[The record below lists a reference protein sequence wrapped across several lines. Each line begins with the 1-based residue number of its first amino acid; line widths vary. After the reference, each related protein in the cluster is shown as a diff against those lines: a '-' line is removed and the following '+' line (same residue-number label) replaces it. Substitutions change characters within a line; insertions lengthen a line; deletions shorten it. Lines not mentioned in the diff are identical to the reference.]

1 MKKNQYFSIIKA
13 SEEHISLAE
22 EICKA
27 FEEAAKVRGTGIA
40 KRSEEYI
47 VKKIQEGKAIIAIS
61 NRGKFAGFCYIETW
75 EHGKYVANSGLIVVP
90 EFRELGLAKK
100 IKQAVF
106 RLSRETYPNA
116 KIFSITT
123 SPAVLKMNSDLGFR
137 PVGFADLTSDDEF
150 WSGCQSCSNY
160 DILVRTKRKLCLCT
174 GLLYNPEKKIKA
186 KQKEKSNEK
195 AKSRISL

>member
-1 MKKNQYFSIIKA
+1 MKKNQYFSIVKA
-13 SEEHISLAE
+13 TEEHISLAA

-40 KRSEEYI
+40 KRTKEY
-47 VKKIQEGKAIIAIS
+47 VAKKMQEGKAIIAIS

-100 IKQAVF
+100 IKEAVF
-106 RLSRETYPNA
+106 RLSREKYPNA

-137 PVGFADLTSDDEF
+137 PVGFADLTSDEEF
-150 WSGCQSCSNY
+150 WQGCQSCSNY
-160 DILVRTKRKLCLCT
+160 DILLRTQRKLCLCT
-174 GLLYNPEKKIKA
+174 GLLYNPEEKSKA
-186 KQKEKSNEK
+186 KQEEKSNEK
-195 AKSRISL
+195 TKSRISL